1 MRNYCVIEFSSM
13 GPEMRIFVDFKSVGC
28 MIDDIDLWPNHK
40 NLKAR
45 EMSLNHHIS
54 TPVFD
59 SLTSGNTYG
68 ID

>member
-1 MRNYCVIEFSSM
+1 M
-13 GPEMRIFVDFKSVGC
+13 GTEMHIFVDLKSVGC
-28 MIDDIDLWPNHK
+28 MIDDIGLLPNHK

-45 EMSLNHHIS
+45 EMSLNHHKGYIS
-54 TPVFD
+54 IPGFD